1 MLGSSALRLAVS
13 RLAAGRTVSI
23 SGVWGSSQAAIAA
36 ALHELSAS
44 RLVVVVTSHLDQ
56 ADEVVDDMEVLTGRP
71 ATLFPAWETELSA
84 GAEHISDDVAGE
96 RVRVCNE
103 LLRLGTSGAM
113 ETERGRDARDTLR
126 VLVMPVLALLQPVP
140 TPEALAAGRLTLR
153 RGQEVESGSL
163 ARWLVDAGFERVDQV
178 DQQGEFAQRG
188 GIVDVFPVGAGE
200 AVRVEFWGDT
210 IDSIRRLDLDTQRS
224 RDDVESYDVTG
235 TAAGRAM
242 DPRQSR
248 NLLEYLPAGSVI
260 VMPEPAEVME
270 LANEVY
276 RRVATAR
283 GAAEPRSTGVS
294 PSRPAGILS
303 VPDSG
308 VASSSID
315 QPNGAHNAGETPA
328 SRCIGLHDPAELF
341 LALPRFALVELH
353 AFAGSASA
361 EATEMNLA
369 IRSLERLALNTHE
382 ALVELSQLAAV
393 NETWV
398 YCENP
403 AEESRFGELL
413 GEQYPELAAR
423 VRTQIGHLGVGFH
436 WPERRLVLVGHHELY
451 HRYNKVRK
459 IRRIRAG
466 RPIDSLLDLLE
477 GDYVVHVAHGIA
489 KFEGLHTL
497 HREGQSE
504 EYLRLRFAENAVLNV
519 PASSINL
526 VQKYIGSGA
535 RKPTL
540 SHLGGSGWQK
550 QKTRV
555 AAAVHDMA
563 AGLLRVQ
570 AARAA
575 QPGIAYANGTD
586 WQRQFSNE
594 FIYTETEDQLTSMK
608 QIDEDMAQPR
618 PMDRLLCGDV
628 GYGKTELAMRSA
640 FKVAESGRQVA
651 VLVPTTVLAAQHFR
665 TFTERFADYPFR
677 VDVLSRFR
685 SKKEQQA
692 VIEKLALGQ
701 IDILIGTHRLLSKD
715 VRFPDL
721 GLVVIDEEQRF
732 GVEHKERL
740 KNLRATVEVL
750 TMTATPIPR
759 TLHMALLGLRD
770 ISSLTTPPL
779 DRRAIHTEVRPYDDD
794 LIRMAIG
801 RELNRQGQVFFV
813 HNRVNDIESLA
824 AHIQSL
830 VPEIRIAIGHGQMPE
845 GALEKIMM
853 RFLKRDVDVLLCTT
867 IVESGLDIPTANTM
881 IIHDADRFGLAELH
895 QLRGRV
901 GRYKHRA
908 YCYLLLPQTRPV
920 TLHAAKR
927 LKAIEDFSD
936 LGAGFQIAMRDLEIR
951 GAGNILGPEQSGFI
965 AAVGYELYCQLLE
978 KSVRELRGEAAPV
991 RHEVHVEIGVDSFVP
1006 REYVP
1011 AERQRMEIYRRIVRC
1026 AAVEELEQLRRDV
1039 QDAYGR
1045 IPPAMQTL
1053 LDLAEVRVLAG
1064 QSGIRSVIK
1073 IEPDLVFTFRD
1084 FGPAKKL
1091 FDGAHGSVRLADD
1104 KTVYW
1109 RPPKAYLEMPTL
1121 LNVLLTR
1128 LRRAR
1133 T

>member
-1 MLGSSALRLAVS
+1 VAVFETILGSPALRLAVL

-23 SGVWGSSQAAIAA
+23 SGVWGSSQAAVAA
-36 ALHELSAS
+36 ALHELSRTEDSS

-56 ADEVVDDMEVLTGRP
+56 ADEVVDDIEVLTGKP
-71 ATLFPAWETELSA
+71 AALFPAWETELA
-84 GAEHISDDVAGE
+84 AETEHISDDVAGE
-96 RVRVCNE
+96 RVRICNE
-103 LLRLGTSGAM
+103 LVRCGTSSAM
-113 ETERGRDARDTLR
+113 DAQRGRDALDTLA

-153 RGQEVESGSL
+153 QGQEIESGSL
-163 ARWLVDAGFERVDQV
+163 SQWLVDAGFEHVEQV
-178 DQQGEFAQRG
+178 DQQGEFARRG
-188 GIVDVFPVGAGE
+188 GIVDVFPVGASG

-210 IDSIRRLDLDTQRS
+210 VDSIRRLDLDTQRS
-224 RDDVESYDVTG
+224 SEELASYDITG
-235 TAAGRAM
+235 TAAGRAV
-242 DPRQSR
+242 DPLQSR
-248 NLLEYLPAGSVI
+248 SLLEYLPAGSVI
-260 VMPEPAEVME
+260 VMPEPTEVME

-276 RRVATAR
+276 RRVVTVR
-283 GAAEPRSTGVS
+283 EGTGV
-294 PSRPAGILS
+294 GL
-303 VPDSG
+303 
-308 VASSSID
+308 
-315 QPNGAHNAGETPA
+315 NGSHSAGETPA
-328 SRCIGLHDPAELF
+328 PRCVGLHDPNELF
-341 LALPRFALVELH
+341 LALSRFALVELR
-353 AFAGSASA
+353 AFAG
-361 EATEMNLA
+361 TEKEEQNQITLGV
-369 IRSLERLALNTHE
+369 RSLERLALNTHE

-393 NETWV
+393 NEAWV
-398 YCENP
+398 FCENP
-403 AEESRFGELL
+403 AEQSRFL
-413 GEQYPELAAR
+413 EQLHEHYPELAAR
-423 VRTQIGHLGVGFH
+423 VNTRIGHLGVGFH
-436 WPERRLVLVGHHELY
+436 WPERKLVLVGHHELY
-451 HRYNKVRK
+451 HRYSKVRK

-497 HREGQSE
+497 QREGRSE
-504 EYLRLRFAENAVLNV
+504 EFLRLRFAENAVLNV

-535 RKPTL
+535 KRPAL
-540 SHLGGSGWQK
+540 SHLGGTGWQK

-555 AAAVHDMA
+555 AAAVQDMA
-563 AGLLRVQ
+563 AGLLQVQ
-570 AARAA
+570 AVRDA
-575 QPGIAYANGTD
+575 QPGVAYPRDTD
-586 WQRQFSNE
+586 WQRQFANE
-594 FIYTETEDQLTSMK
+594 FLYTETEDQLTSMT
-608 QIDEDMAQPR
+608 QIDQDMAQPR

-640 FKVAESGRQVA
+640 FRVAEAGKQVA

-677 VDVLSRFR
+677 IDVLSRFR

-692 VIEKLALGQ
+692 VIEKLSLGQ

-794 LIRMAIG
+794 LIRMAII

-813 HNRVNDIESLA
+813 HNRVHDIDDLA
-824 AHIQSL
+824 AHIQTL
-830 VPEIRIAIGHGQMPE
+830 VPDVRIAVGHGQMPE
-845 GALEKIMM
+845 GALEKVMM
-853 RFLKRDVDVLLCTT
+853 RVLKRDVDLLLSTT
-867 IVESGLDIPTANTM
+867 IIESGLDIPTANTM

-978 KSVRELRGEAAPV
+978 KSVRELRGDKAPA
-991 RHEVHVEIGVDSFVP
+991 RHEVHVEIGADSFVP

-1026 AAVEELEQLRRDV
+1026 ATGEELSQLRRDLL
-1039 QDAYGR
+1039 DAYGS
-1045 IPPAMQTL
+1045 IPPAMDTM

-1064 QSGIRSVIK
+1064 GLGIRSIIK

-1084 FGPAKKL
+1084 FGPARTL

-1104 KTVYW
+1104 QTVHW

-1121 LNVLLTR
+1121 LRVLLAR
-1128 LRRAR
+1128 LRQAGGKA
-1133 T
+1133 